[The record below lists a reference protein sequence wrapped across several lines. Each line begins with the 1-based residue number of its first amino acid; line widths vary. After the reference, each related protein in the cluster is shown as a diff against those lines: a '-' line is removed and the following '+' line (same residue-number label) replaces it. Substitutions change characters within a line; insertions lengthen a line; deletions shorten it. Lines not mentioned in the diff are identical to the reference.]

1 MGKETFLIDGMTC
14 ASCAMT
20 VEKAVNHLP
29 EVDKA
34 VVNLTTEKMTVSYQ
48 TDSLPATAIIDAVV
62 AAGYKAELFNPQK
75 ESSYIERQEQQATT
89 IWKQFVWSAVF
100 TLPLLYLAM
109 GGMFDGFLP
118 NFLAAQSHP
127 VVFAVLQL
135 ILTLPVLYLSRS
147 YYFNGFRALFKGHPN
162 MDSLVALAT
171 SGAFIYSTYALVSL
185 LLGQT
190 DLLHHLYFE
199 SVAVILTLITLG
211 HYFEHR
217 SKGRTSQAIK
227 QLMSLKVQEVRV
239 WRDNQF
245 TVIPLEEV
253 TVQDTVLIQ
262 PGEKVAVDGRII
274 EGTST
279 LDESLLTGES
289 LPVSKKTDDSVFA
302 GTINGQGAL
311 KVQPTRLGDDTV
323 LSHIIQLVEDAQQT
337 KAPIAAIADKVSG
350 IFVPIVI
357 VLALMTAFFWL
368 VIMKESFE
376 FSLTAAIAVLVIACP
391 CALGLATPTAI
402 MVGSGRAA
410 GKGIL
415 FKGGDVLERAHQ
427 IQTIVLDKTGT
438 ITQGKPT
445 LETVIPV
452 EGNANLALQLA
463 ASIEQYSQH
472 PLGQAIVAAA
482 KEQAVDFLTVTE
494 FRAMTGMGVEAKHQ
508 NHLFTIGNK
517 ELMQEQGIALE
528 KSLDAFN
535 QASAQGKTVVFFA
548 KDNSL
553 QALFVIADPIKAD
566 SPAMVTALQELGI
579 KTVMLTGDNDRTASY
594 IAEQVGIEQV
604 FSQVLPDQKAQ
615 IIADLKGQGQ
625 IVGMVGDGINDAP
638 ALAVAD
644 VGIAMGSGTDIAIE
658 SADIILMKP
667 QMMDLVTSLGISRLT
682 IKIVKENLFWAFVY
696 NILMI
701 PVAMGFLYLF
711 GGPLLNPML
720 AGFAMSL
727 SSVSVV
733 LNALR
738 LKTISITKEN

>member
-20 VEKAVNHLP
+20 IEKAVNHLL
-29 EVDKA
+29 EVDNA

-62 AAGYKAELFNPQK
+62 AAGYKAELFSPQK

-109 GGMFDGFLP
+109 SGMFDGFLP

-135 ILTLPVLYLSRS
+135 VLTLPVLYLSRS
-147 YYFNGFRALFKGHPN
+147 YYFNGFRALFKRHPN

-289 LPVSKKTDDSVFA
+289 LPVSKMTDDSVFA

-357 VLALMTAFFWL
+357 ALALVTAFFWL

-410 GKGIL
+410 EKGIL

-445 LETVIPV
+445 LETVIHV
-452 EGNANLALQLA
+452 EGDANRVLPLA

-535 QASAQGKTVVFFA
+535 QSSAQGKTVIFFA
-548 KDNSL
+548 KDNNL

-701 PVAMGFLYLF
+701 PVAMGLLYLF

>member
-20 VEKAVNHLP
+20 VEKAVNHLL

-48 TDSLPATAIIDAVV
+48 TDSLPATAIIDAVA

-89 IWKQFVWSAVF
+89 IWKQFIWSAVF

-135 ILTLPVLYLSRS
+135 VLTLPVLYLSRS
-147 YYFNGFRALFKGHPN
+147 YYFNGFRGLFKGHPN

-190 DLLHHLYFE
+190 DLPNHLYFE

-245 TVIPLEEV
+245 TLVPLEEV

-289 LPVSKKTDDSVFA
+289 LPVSKKTDDSVFV

-357 VLALMTAFFWL
+357 ALALMTAFFWL

-391 CALGLATPTAI
+391 CTLGLATPTAI

-410 GKGIL
+410 EKGIL

-438 ITQGKPT
+438 ITQGKPS
-445 LETVIPV
+445 LETVIPI
-452 EGNANLALQLA
+452 EGDANRALPLA

-494 FRAMTGMGVEAKHQ
+494 FRAMTGLGVEAKHQ

-566 SPAMVTALQELGI
+566 SPAMITALQELGI
-579 KTVMLTGDNDRTASY
+579 KTVMLTGDNDRTAHY

-701 PVAMGFLYLF
+701 PVAMGLLYLF
-711 GGPLLNPML
+711 GGLLLNPML

-738 LKTISITKEN
+738 LKTIPITKEN

>member
-34 VVNLTTEKMTVSYQ
+34 VVNLTTEKMTVSYR

-89 IWKQFVWSAVF
+89 IWKQFIWSAVF

-135 ILTLPVLYLSRS
+135 ILTVPVLYLSRF

-185 LLGQT
+185 LLGQA

-199 SVAVILTLITLG
+199 SVGVILTLITLG

-245 TVIPLEEV
+245 TLVPLEEV

-357 VLALMTAFFWL
+357 ALALATAFFWL

-376 FSLTAAIAVLVIACP
+376 FSLTAAIAVLAIACP

-410 GKGIL
+410 EKGIL

-452 EGNANLALQLA
+452 EGNANRALQLA

-566 SPAMVTALQELGI
+566 SPAMITALQELGI
-579 KTVMLTGDNDRTASY
+579 KTVMLTGDNDRTARY